1 MTAPLIIIPIALE
14 WVILVTTL
22 APIFLPSRRLFLKLP
37 NLGLFTW
44 FAALLSAGVAAA
56 AAASVMVW
64 SIIETW
70 LALEAN
76 PAGSPS
82 WLAVFWASFAPWLIL
97 AAAGISLAV
106 INLRIEPLVVA
117 AKQTQPLFEGA
128 LRPVQN
134 FMGVEVLEM
143 PLPIVVAFTRKKQI
157 VLSSQVRLVLS
168 EAQYEAVLWHELA
181 HISLRHNSL
190 KKLAGFVRTLSPR
203 LAASKALVVEVDRLC
218 ELAADKRALR
228 EVDAQTLQSGR
239 RIFERS

>member
-1 MTAPLIIIPIALE
+1 VTAPLIIIPIALE

-22 APIFLPSRRLFLKLP
+22 APIFLPSRRLFLKFP

-44 FAALLSAGVAAA
+44 FAALLSAGVAALA
-56 AAASVMVW
+56 ASSVMVW
-64 SIIETW
+64 SIVETW
-70 LALEAN
+70 VALDAN
-76 PAGSPS
+76 PAGSPT
-82 WLAVFWASFAPWLIL
+82 WFAVFWASFAPWLVL

-143 PLPIVVAFTRKKQI
+143 PLPIAVAFTRNRQI
-157 VLSSQVRLVLS
+157 ILSSVVREVLTDG
-168 EAQYEAVLWHELA
+168 QFEAVLFHELA
-181 HISLRHNSL
+181 HIRGNHNAL
-190 KKLAGFVRTLSPR
+190 KKLAGFVRLLSPQ

-228 EVDAQTLQSGR
+228 EVDAQTLQSAR
-239 RIFERS
+239 RIFEGF

>member
-22 APIFLPSRRLFLKLP
+22 APIFLPSRRLFLKFP

-44 FAALLSAGVAAA
+44 FAALLSAGVAALA
-56 AAASVMVW
+56 ASSVMVW
-64 SIIETW
+64 SIVETW
-70 LALEAN
+70 VALDAN
-76 PAGSPS
+76 PAGSPT
-82 WLAVFWASFAPWLIL
+82 WFAVFWASFAPWLVL

-143 PLPIVVAFTRKKQI
+143 PLPIAVAFTRNRQI
-157 VLSSQVRLVLS
+157 ILSSVVREVLTDG
-168 EAQYEAVLWHELA
+168 QFEAVLFHELA
-181 HISLRHNSL
+181 HIRGNHNAL
-190 KKLAGFVRTLSPR
+190 KKLAGFVRLLSPQ

-228 EVDAQTLQSGR
+228 EVDAQTLQSAR
-239 RIFERS
+239 RIFEGF

>member
-22 APIFLPSRRLFLKLP
+22 APIFLPSRRLFFKFP

-44 FAALLSAGVAAA
+44 FAALLSAGVAALA
-56 AAASVMVW
+56 ASSVMVW

-134 FMGVEVLEM
+134 FMGVEVFEIA
-143 PLPIVVAFTRKKQI
+143 LPFAVAFTRNRQI
-157 VLSSQVRLVLS
+157 VVSSVVREVLTDG
-168 EAQYEAVLWHELA
+168 QFEAVLFHELA
-181 HISLRHNSL
+181 HIRGNHNAL

-203 LAASKALVVEVDRLC
+203 LAASKALVVEVDLLC

-228 EVDAQTLQSGR
+228 EVEAQTLQSAR
-239 RIFERS
+239 RIFESS

>member
-22 APIFLPSRRLFLKLP
+22 APIFLPSRRLFIKFP
-37 NLGLFTW
+37 NLGLAIW
-44 FAALLSAGVAAA
+44 FAALLSAGLAVLTAIA
-56 AAASVMVW
+56 VTIW
-64 SIIETW
+64 SLIETW
-70 LALEAN
+70 LALESN
-76 PAGSPS
+76 AGGSAS
-82 WLAVFWASFAPWLIL
+82 WLTAFWVSFAPWLIL

-143 PLPIVVAFTRKKQI
+143 PLPIAVAFTRNRQI
-157 VLSSQVRLVLS
+157 ILSSVVREVLTDG
-168 EAQYEAVLWHELA
+168 QFEAVLFHELA
-181 HISLRHNSL
+181 HIRGNHNAL
-190 KKLAGFVRTLSPR
+190 KKLAGFVRLLSPQ

-218 ELAADKRALR
+218 ELAADKRALG
-228 EVDAQTLQSGR
+228 EVDAQTLQTAR
-239 RIFERS
+239 RIFELS